1 MIETDPITA
10 RNPNYTQRHYFLPM
24 MVENSSC
31 RGGLYARLKS
41 GPSGSLGGVEPR
53 PYEMNIYTH
62 AQLIMS
68 SCINRPAPETVK
80 ETAKVKGVPN
90 SPLVLLTSHV
100 KM

>member
-1 MIETDPITA
+1 
-10 RNPNYTQRHYFLPM
+10 LPM

-62 AQLIMS
+62 AELIMS
-68 SCINRPAPETVK
+68 
-80 ETAKVKGVPN
+80 
-90 SPLVLLTSHV
+90 
-100 KM
+100 

>member
-1 MIETDPITA
+1 
-10 RNPNYTQRHYFLPM
+10 

-68 SCINRPAPETVK
+68 SCIASMDLSANEPEELSGSVR
-80 ETAKVKGVPN
+80 GPN
-90 SPLVLLTSHV
+90 QLYG
-100 KM
+100 